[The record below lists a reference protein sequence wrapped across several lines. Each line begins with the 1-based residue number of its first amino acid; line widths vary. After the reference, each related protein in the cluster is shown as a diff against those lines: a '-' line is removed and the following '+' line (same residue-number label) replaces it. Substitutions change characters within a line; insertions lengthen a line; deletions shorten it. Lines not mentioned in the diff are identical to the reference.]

1 MIKLI
6 REITKKIFTY
16 PKRKFYTV
24 KRRVH
29 TQEVM
34 MSKIGV
40 NEGKRKTYY
49 ANRELS
55 WLKFNKRV
63 LEEAADRT
71 VPLCERLSFV
81 SIFQSNLDEFFMVR
95 VGSLHDQML
104 VANDTR
110 DNKTQMTAEEQISA
124 VLKKTKELTKERDG
138 IYNQLMREL
147 KKHDVEII
155 NFSKLTPEEA
165 AYLELYFNEEIMP
178 LLSPQIVGKRQPF
191 PFLKNQEIYA
201 VVSLETKNSNEKI
214 GIVPC
219 SNGAFKR
226 LIPVPSTK
234 NRFMLVEE
242 LILHFVP
249 QIFSRYKTKSK
260 SLIRI
265 IRNADI
271 DADSALYD
279 EDIDYRDAMAEII
292 KKRKKLC
299 PVKVE
304 FSRFMDENIVELVC
318 RFLDLKK
325 NQVFHIDSPLDV
337 SFLFQLQDVLRDK
350 KELFFQRRIPQK
362 SRYVDDMLPMI
373 EQIQKK
379 DILLS
384 YPFESMRPFIRL
396 LEQAGQDPD
405 VVSIKMTLY
414 RVAKDSKI
422 IEALIDAA
430 ENGKEVVVLVE
441 LRARFDEEN
450 NIEWSRRLEYAGC
463 RIIYGLDRIKVHS
476 KLCLITKKQDE
487 HIEYITQIGTG
498 NYNEK
503 TSKLYTDL
511 SLMTANPD
519 IGMEAATIFNALAM
533 GTVVESVEH
542 LLVAPKCL
550 QNKVLAMMEEQIAL
564 AKENKPAYIGTKVNS
579 LTDKKIIDK
588 LVEASQAGV
597 KVELIVRGICCLIS
611 GVEGYTDNITIVSI
625 VGRYLEHSRIYI
637 FGAEDKEKKVYIAS
651 ADYMTRNTL
660 RRVEVAAP
668 IYDTDIKKRILKM
681 FDTMLHDNVKV
692 RVQDN
697 TNNYKKRIIEEE
709 PLNSQELFYSEAYG
723 EIML

>member
-1 MIKLI
+1 
-6 REITKKIFTY
+6 
-16 PKRKFYTV
+16 
-24 KRRVH
+24 
-29 TQEVM
+29 
-34 MSKIGV
+34 MSKTGTDKIV
-40 NEGKRKTYY
+40 SKQYY

-63 LEEAADRT
+63 LEEAADKN

-110 DNKTQMTAEEQISA
+110 DNKTQMTPAEQISA
-124 VLKKTKELTKERDG
+124 VLKKTKELTKERDV
-138 IYNQLMREL
+138 IYNELMQEL
-147 KKHDVEII
+147 KVHDVEII
-155 NFSKLTPEEA
+155 NFSKLTSEEA
-165 AYLELYFNEEIMP
+165 AYLEIYFNEEIMP

-226 LIPVPSTK
+226 LIRVPSTK

-304 FSRFMDENIVELVC
+304 FSRFMDENIVDLVC

-325 NQVFHIDSPLDV
+325 SQVFHVDAPLDV

-350 KELFFQRRIPQK
+350 KELFYERRIPQK
-362 SRYVDDMLPMI
+362 SRFVDETLPMI
-373 EQIQKK
+373 DQIKKK

-396 LEQAGQDPD
+396 LEQAGQDPE

-476 KLCLITKKQDE
+476 KLCLITKKKDD

-511 SLMTANPD
+511 SLMTANPE
-519 IGMEAATIFNALAM
+519 IGMEASNVFNALAM
-533 GTVVESVEH
+533 GTVVESTEH

-550 QNKVLAMMEEQIAL
+550 QNKVLAMMDEQIAL
-564 AKENKPAYIGTKVNS
+564 AKENKPAYIGAKVNS

-611 GVEGYTDNITIVSI
+611 GVEGYTDNITVVSI
-625 VGRYLEHSRIYI
+625 VGRFLEHSRIYI
-637 FGAEDKEKKVYIAS
+637 FGAEEANKKVYIAS

-660 RRVEVAAP
+660 RRVEVATP
-668 IYDTDIKKRILKM
+668 IYDADIKKRILKM
-681 FDTMLHDNVKV
+681 FDLMLHDNVKV

-697 TNNYKKRIIEEE
+697 TNNYKKRLTEGEAV
-709 PLNSQELFYSEAYG
+709 NSQELFYSEAYG
-723 EIML
+723 EVTL